1 MFPNIAE
8 HIHERIR
15 ETICEV
21 NVSAS
26 YRELMLSVV
35 AEALKKVNTG
45 LMDRIPTAFLPAVLT
60 DGFGGGLEKAL
71 NVTSAWFLLQLSA
84 HFLDKVEDQEVDET
98 MTNHEKPGLILNL
111 STGLIFA
118 AEYLLDHL
126 EEDGVDHQA
135 AADIRAAF
143 HKHILGV
150 CGGQHEDLWFDQPA
164 LNLCWQI
171 AKVKSGLFFGLGAF
185 AGARVVTADPHCLS
199 NIWNYGIN
207 LGLMKQIADDV
218 ESFVEQSHK
227 KSDLATGKW
236 TLPIA
241 YSMEILPE
249 DRATEL
255 HDHLKK
261 APFDSTAL
269 RNAREKMIKAGALV
283 YLKLETTKYALEARN
298 WIDTIQQD
306 NFNRKDLAEILAQMA
321 GLEARV
327 LG

>member
-1 MFPNIAE
+1 MFLNIAE
-8 HIHERIR
+8 HIHDRIR

-35 AEALKKVNTG
+35 AEALKKVHSESTNRT
-45 LMDRIPTAFLPAVLT
+45 PTAFLPAVLT
-60 DGFGGGLEKAL
+60 DAFGGDLEKTL

-126 EEDGVDHQA
+126 EEDGIDHQA

-150 CGGQHEDLWFDQPA
+150 CGGQHEDLLFEQPA
-164 LNLCWQI
+164 LSLCWKI

-185 AGARVVTADPHCLS
+185 AGARVVTDNSHCLS
-199 NIWNYGIN
+199 NTWNYGIN
-207 LGLMKQIADDV
+207 LGLMKQIADDI
-218 ESFVEQSHK
+218 ESFIEQAHQ
-227 KSDLATGKW
+227 KSDLASGKW

-241 YSMEILPE
+241 YSMEILPV
-249 DRATEL
+249 DRAAEL
-255 HDHLKK
+255 DDHLKK

-269 RNAREKMIKAGALV
+269 KYAREKMIKAGALI

-298 WIDTIQQD
+298 SIDAIQKD
-306 NFNRKDLAEILAQMA
+306 HFNRKDLAGILEQTA
-321 GLEARV
+321 GLEV
-327 LG
+327 HSVG